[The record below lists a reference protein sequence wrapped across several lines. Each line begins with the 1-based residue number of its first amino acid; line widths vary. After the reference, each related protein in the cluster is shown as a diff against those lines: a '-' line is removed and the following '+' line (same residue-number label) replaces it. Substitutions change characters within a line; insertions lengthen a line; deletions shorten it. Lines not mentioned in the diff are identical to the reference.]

1 MNKSKFNLLL
11 YIVFLISFVWFIST
25 LNLRPY
31 PFSYIAK
38 IIPIIAIL
46 GLAYNNISGKK
57 KSLITTALIF
67 SAIGDIILDL
77 NGKGFFIFGLTSF
90 AIAHC
95 FYIAAFFTKPQ
106 LLKIQLAFGALFI
119 FYGITAAIILIPY
132 LDKMFIPVI
141 IYLITITSMAVSVSL
156 GKNNYLAILG
166 AFLFV
171 LSDSV
176 IAFNM
181 FYIKIPHSSFW
192 ILSSYYP
199 AQLLLTYGSYKK

>member
-1 MNKSKFNLLL
+1 MNKLRLNRLF
-11 YIVFLISFVWFIST
+11 YFTFTFFFLIYFST

-46 GLAYNNISGKK
+46 GLAYNNLIGKK
-57 KSLITTALIF
+57 KSLIITALIF

-77 NGKGFFIFGLTSF
+77 NGKGFFIFGLISF

-95 FYIAAFFTKPQ
+95 FYILAFFAKQQ
-106 LLKIQLAFGALFI
+106 LHKIQLIFALLFI
-119 FYGITAAIILIPY
+119 LYGITAAIILIPY
-132 LDKMFIPVI
+132 LGKMLIPVI
-141 IYLITITSMAVSVSL
+141 IYLIIITSMAVSVAL

-171 LSDSV
+171 LSDSL

-192 ILSSYYP
+192 ILGTYFP
-199 AQLLLTYGSYKK
+199 AQFLLTYGSYKK